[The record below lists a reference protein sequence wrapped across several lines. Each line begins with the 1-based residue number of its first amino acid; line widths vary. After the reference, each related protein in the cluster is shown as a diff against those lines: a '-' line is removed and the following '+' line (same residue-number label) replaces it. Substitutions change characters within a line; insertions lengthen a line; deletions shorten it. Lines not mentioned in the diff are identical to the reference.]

1 MEDRKIIALY
11 WQRDEQAIEE
21 TRKAYGTRLLALS
34 TRILQNKEDSE
45 ETVND
50 TYYRAWQRIPP
61 EKPNFFL
68 AFLQKICRNLA
79 LDRLDWNLA
88 AKRNTELVALTAE
101 LEQCIPD
108 RQRDREWESRQMQET
123 LEGFLKQLPKQTR
136 VIFLR
141 RYLLGDTVREI
152 AQKYGMTESKVKMQL
167 LRSREK
173 LRTFLEQ
180 EGIPV

>member
-1 MEDRKIIALY
+1 MEDNKIIALY
-11 WQRDEQAIEE
+11 WQRDEQAIAE
-21 TRKAYGTRLLALS
+21 TRKAYGPRLLALS
-34 TRILQNKEDSE
+34 NRILQNKEDSE
-45 ETVND
+45 ETVSD
-50 TYYRAWQRIPP
+50 TYYRAWQQIPP
-61 EKPNFFL
+61 ERPHFFL

-88 AKRNTELVALTAE
+88 AKRNTELIALTAE

-108 RQRDREWESRQMQET
+108 RQRAQEWESRQIQEA

-141 RYLLGDTVREI
+141 RYLFGDTVREI

>member
-50 TYYRAWQRIPP
+50 TYYRVWQRIPP

-88 AKRNTELVALTAE
+88 AKRNTELIALTAE

-108 RQRDREWESRQMQET
+108 RQRDPEWESGQIRDA
-123 LEGFLKQLPKQTR
+123 LEAFLRQLPKQTR

-141 RYLLGDTVREI
+141 RYLFGDTVREI
-152 AQKYGMTESKVKMQL
+152 AQKYGLTESKVKMQL

-173 LRTFLEQ
+173 LSAFLEQ

>member
-21 TRKAYGTRLLALS
+21 TRKAYGPRLLALS
-34 TRILQNKEDSE
+34 TRILQNNEDSE

-50 TYYRAWQRIPP
+50 TYYRVWQRIPP

-88 AKRNTELVALTAE
+88 AKRNTELIALTAE

-108 RQRDREWESRQMQET
+108 RQRDREWENRRMQEA
-123 LEGFLKQLPKQTR
+123 LEDFLKQLPKQTR

-141 RYLLGDTVREI
+141 RYLFGDTVREI